1 MNLIR
6 IRGANLLLSIPRV
19 SGDEPS
25 WLATVPDDME
35 YSPRERG

>member
-1 MNLIR
+1 MNLSAA
-6 IRGANLLLSIPRV
+6 GAIAGTGGIPRV

>member
-1 MNLIR
+1 MNLGVLTVMKFTR
-6 IRGANLLLSIPRV
+6 CIPRV

>member
-1 MNLIR
+1 MNLAS
-6 IRGANLLLSIPRV
+6 GYSLQSFLSIPRV

>member
-1 MNLIR
+1 MNPGGK
-6 IRGANLLLSIPRV
+6 GARSGKKSIPRV